1 MKTKFYSHR
10 TARTI
15 VAAVAVA
22 MVCLVATSCNKRC
35 RCMRNDSSL
44 VYYAPEQ
51 LESLGK
57 SCSDMMYMEGLA
69 AQYYS
74 YCEWDY

>member
-1 MKTKFYSHR
+1 
-10 TARTI
+10 
-15 VAAVAVA
+15 
-22 MVCLVATSCNKRC
+22 
-35 RCMRNDSSL
+35 MRNDSSL
-44 VYYAPEQ
+44 VYYTPEQ

-57 SCSDMMYMEGLA
+57 SCSDTIYMEGLA